1 VFQSE
6 TFSFGVVVAE
16 WNEAITE
23 GLYNGAEQAF
33 FRKQG
38 SR

>member
-1 VFQSE
+1 MIKQCSKSE
-6 TFSFGVVVAE
+6 RFSFGVVVE

-33 FRKQG
+33 
-38 SR
+38 